1 MGLLGIDKIRTLHVE
16 KARKSFCTT
25 FGPACDYA
33 RPKMRK
39 NEAARFVKDEC
50 KKIMIVLR
58 RKKEREESRE
68 DAVSDSDDSSEDSDS
83 VQFPENPLEEASFDE
98 V

>member
-1 MGLLGIDKIRTLHVE
+1 M
-16 KARKSFCTT
+16 
-25 FGPACDYA
+25 
-33 RPKMRK
+33 
-39 NEAARFVKDEC
+39 KDEC